1 MDGLAGKSRWLRK
14 APLELRHPHRPLLD
28 GRPAVLLFAG
38 GSAAKEQWYSA
49 LARGAA
55 EGLHSKQGIEPKQ
68 DGGGGGAGAA
78 VASVEA
84 LYTAFC
90 ARARELAAVPYPQ
103 VQQPSARAMLSRIH
117 RDRAWAAGL
126 GAGHVAWPAGEP

>member
-14 APLELRHPHRPLLD
+14 APLELRHARRPLLD
-28 GRPAVLLFAG
+28 GRAAVLLFAG

-55 EGLHSKQGIEPKQ
+55 EGLDPEQGTDPRL
-68 DGGGGGAGAA
+68 GGSNGGGAGAA
-78 VASVEA
+78 VTSVEA

-103 VQQPSARAMLSRIH
+103 VQPVSAH
-117 RDRAWAAGL
+117 CYL
-126 GAGHVAWPAGEP
+126 GCKRHCAS